1 MIYLKKASESPKSL
15 AIEKEKANGSYSC
28 KDVLKMLV
36 LDFKHK
42 CYICETKDATTL
54 NVEHFKPHKG
64 DKHLKFDWDN
74 LFLAC
79 GHCNNIKLAKY
90 ENLLN
95 CTKEEDRVDDRIKC
109 IYKPFYPLEIEP
121 LDNDPKTLETTEL
134 LQNVYNGTTDLK
146 KIEADHIRKNIIKEM
161 NILLD
166 LIKELWESSDES
178 TIEFLKIKIKTS
190 LSRGYS
196 YTAIKR
202 WYVKESPY
210 LKEFIAYFD

>member
-1 MIYLKKASESPKSL
+1 MIYLNRASEAPKSL
-15 AIEKEKANGSYSC
+15 AVEKEKSNGSYSC
-28 KDVLKMLV
+28 EDVLEMLM
-36 LDFKHK
+36 LNFKHK

-54 NVEHFKPHKG
+54 NIEHFKPHKG

-95 CTKEEDRVDDRIKC
+95 CTKKEDRIDERIKY
-109 IYKPFYPLEIEP
+109 IYRPYFDIEIES
-121 LDNDPKTLETTEL
+121 LDNDPKTLETVEL
-134 LQNVYNGTTDLK
+134 LLNVYNGTTNLK

-161 NILLD
+161 NNLFD
-166 LIKELWESSDES
+166 LIAEIWDTSDES
-178 TIEFLKIKIKTS
+178 IIEFLKIKIKNN
-190 LSRGYS
+190 LSRGAS

-202 WYVKESPY
+202 WHVKESPY
-210 LKEFIAYFD
+210 LKEFIDYFD